1 MKKII
6 SILLIATMAVGLA
19 ACGSK
24 SGSKASKKISKN
36 DVALITDVGT
46 IDDESFNQ
54 ATWQGVK
61 QYCKENG
68 FKCDYKK
75 PTADST
81 DARVSSITEACS
93 QGYKTIVLP
102 GYLFGDAL
110 AQVQDSFPDVKFIA
124 IDVSKGD
131 LKKNISKNVVCFT
144 FAEEQA
150 GYLAGYAAV
159 KDGYSKLGFLGGMKV
174 PSVERY
180 GYGYLQGIKSA
191 ANETNTKVD
200 VKYTYGG
207 QFAADD
213 KITAKMQGWYSAG
226 TEVVF
231 ACGGGIYGSPLEA
244 CGQYKGKL
252 IGVDVDQ
259 YSKGKKCE
267 KQHGYNPFVTSA
279 MKGLQNTTV
288 SVLNDIKDGK
298 WKKYGGNIMH
308 YSLKDGDY
316 VGLPTDDK
324 SWNFQKFTK
333 DEYNAIE
340 ARVKDGSIKIDDS
353 TNIDVEKLSDNNV
366 KISLIK

>member
-131 LKKNISKNVVCFT
+131 LKKNISKNVVCF
-144 FAEEQA
+144 
-150 GYLAGYAAV
+150 
-159 KDGYSKLGFLGGMKV
+159 S
-174 PSVERY
+174 
-180 GYGYLQGIKSA
+180 
-191 ANETNTKVD
+191 
-200 VKYTYGG
+200 
-207 QFAADD
+207 
-213 KITAKMQGWYSAG
+213 
-226 TEVVF
+226 
-231 ACGGGIYGSPLEA
+231 CG
-244 CGQYKGKL
+244 
-252 IGVDVDQ
+252 
-259 YSKGKKCE
+259 
-267 KQHGYNPFVTSA
+267 A
-279 MKGLQNTTV
+279 MPQ
-288 SVLNDIKDGK
+288 
-298 WKKYGGNIMH
+298 
-308 YSLKDGDY
+308 SL
-316 VGLPTDDK
+316 
-324 SWNFQKFTK
+324 
-333 DEYNAIE
+333 
-340 ARVKDGSIKIDDS
+340 
-353 TNIDVEKLSDNNV
+353 
-366 KISLIK
+366 